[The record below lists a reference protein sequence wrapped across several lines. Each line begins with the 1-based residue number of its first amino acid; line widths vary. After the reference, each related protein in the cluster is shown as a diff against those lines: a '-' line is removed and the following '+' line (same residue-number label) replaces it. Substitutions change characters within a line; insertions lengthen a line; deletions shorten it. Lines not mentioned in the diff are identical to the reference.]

1 MNLLDPGEPLS
12 VERGVEEHQ
21 LSTRSRECCFVSAMH
36 QNNFLHALSDLA
48 DAHVLHPRLRAS
60 GCCRCAPGN

>member
-21 LSTRSRECCFVSAMH
+21 LSTGSRECCFVSAMH
-36 QNNFLHALSDLA
+36 QNNFVIHTLFFESAGVS
-48 DAHVLHPRLRAS
+48 RRRNS
-60 GCCRCAPGN
+60 GP